1 MSIDSAMFELYDA
14 MVAPVRAAAL
24 GYRTQ
29 LIEEDTPLDIA
40 NEMMKDM
47 HHWLCRSLSGEVTSQ
62 EEMDREAVFLATVL
76 LRCGIKPVNHEAT
89 VEGIRE
95 WASEHLNKGWNPEDG
110 WDMTDGS
117 T

>member
-1 MSIDSAMFELYDA
+1 MSVDSAMFELYDA

-29 LIEEDTPLDIA
+29 LVEEGTPLDIA

-47 HHWLCRSLSGEVTSQ
+47 HHWLCRSLSGEVMSQ
-62 EEMDREAVFLATVL
+62 EEIGREAVFLATVL
-76 LRCGIKPVNHEAT
+76 LRCGIKPVNYEAT

-95 WASEHLNKGWNPEDG
+95 WASEQLDKGWTPDDG
-110 WDMTDGS
+110 WEVGDGAP
-117 T
+117 